1 MAPIPSQ
8 PMHRISFLQEP
19 GVGTGGKTGGH
30 SSGHDIG
37 LENGTGLHSW
47 IRKLKSILITIDLEN
62 NYEDEHLQ
70 YKLNLQYCPS
80 GLLPSTY
87 SYLEKNIIGGGTNK
101 VLMPAELFYLQ
112 LRTFFSFTVFKTVL
126 KRRWQSKWSIVQQP
140 VIILPPSLHSKVKS
154 RKYSISLHV
163 FIYCICT

>member
-1 MAPIPSQ
+1 MQTRDLLKYGPNSLPAHAQDFISTGTRCR
-8 PMHRISFLQEP
+8 HR
-19 GVGTGGKTGGH
+19 GKDWWTH

-70 YKLNLQYCPS
+70 YKLSLQYCPS

-126 KRRWQSKWSIVQQP
+126 KRRWQSK
-140 VIILPPSLHSKVKS
+140 
-154 RKYSISLHV
+154 
-163 FIYCICT
+163 